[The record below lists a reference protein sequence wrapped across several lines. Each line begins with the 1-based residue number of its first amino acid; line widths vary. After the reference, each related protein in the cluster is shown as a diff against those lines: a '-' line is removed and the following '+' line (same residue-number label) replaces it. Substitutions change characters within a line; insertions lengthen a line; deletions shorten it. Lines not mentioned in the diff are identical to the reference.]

1 MNYRCRHPLRASL
14 LLLTLLAAGD
24 AATARAQMPDD
35 NSGPATTSDV
45 TRPPSLSN
53 DSILRMTKA
62 GLEDALIISTI
73 RTQPG
78 HYDLSADQVIGLRQ
92 AGVSAPVIEAMQAR
106 DAGLH
111 QHTASE
117 VATAHAERPVSLPEG
132 VDEIGVYYR
141 DKAGQWQILPVER
154 VYFKSSG
161 WLKNALSDGLIKQD
175 MNGHLDGQHAKLMLH
190 PGEEFLIYTPAGT
203 QGEEYDLLRLQEHG
217 SSRDFRTLTGGL
229 FHSESGTQRNAI
241 SVTPKRLS
249 ARLYSFTMPVDI
261 ELGEYGVLPPG
272 TANQQGI
279 GGTGKIFTFALTS
292 GEPLSPANQ
301 TKAGAGH

>member
-1 MNYRCRHPLRASL
+1 MARWISPRLGTL
-14 LLLTLLAAGD
+14 LLLTVLPLGPAIAH
-24 AATARAQMPDD
+24 AQIPDD
-35 NSGPATTSDV
+35 NSGPAATADV
-45 TRPPSLSN
+45 TKPPSLSN

-78 HYDLSADQVIGLRQ
+78 HYDVGADQVIGLRQ

-111 QHTASE
+111 QHSPTDIAS
-117 VATAHAERPVSLPEG
+117 ARAERPTALPEG

-161 WLKNALSDGLIKQD
+161 WLKNALSDGIIKQD
-175 MNGHLDGQHAKLMLH
+175 MNGHLDGQHARLALH

-217 SSRDFRTLTGGL
+217 GSRDFRTLTGGL
-229 FHSESGTQRNAI
+229 FHSRTGAERNEIA
-241 SVTPKRLS
+241 VTPKRLA
-249 ARLYSFTMPVDI
+249 ARLYSFTMPADI

-279 GGTGKIFTFALTS
+279 AGTGKIFTFALTS
-292 GEPLSPANQ
+292 GDPPAPASHA
-301 TKAGAGH
+301 KVGAGH